1 MIKSS
6 WKLRL
11 FKIYCTLYFVA
22 YVIYESNLAYLFNNK
37 FSASK
42 FVPVHLF
49 NGPFCHFFCCK
60 FKNST
65 SSWFVILVI
74 EKLYVCYISNLLP
87 KITSVFKVFMICDT
101 LSFRLKLRFCCWIL
115 DPKSYRNMSFIS
127 CHFISKGILETNI
140 LLSGGARLL
149 LPFVPDVPGPPLRPL
164 PRSCLSPPR
173 PPLLSSL
180 RSTGEL
186 KDGEN
191 NKLIFM

>member
-1 MIKSS
+1 MSWIWLTSLTTSFLPLNSCRCIFSTALFAISSVANSRIPHPRGLSFSSLKSS
-6 WKLRL
+6 
-11 FKIYCTLYFVA
+11 T
-22 YVIYESNLAYLFNNK
+22 YVTS
-37 FSASK
+37 
-42 FVPVHLF
+42 P
-49 NGPFCHFFCCK
+49 
-60 FKNST
+60 T
-65 SSWFVILVI
+65 SSLKLHRYLRFLWSVILSHLMEFI
-74 EKLYVCYISNLLP
+74 
-87 KITSVFKVFMICDT
+87 
-101 LSFRLKLRFCCWIL
+101 FCCWIL

-186 KDGEN
+186 EDGQ
-191 NKLIFM
+191 KW